1 MRTLLRTWIR
11 GGLLLA
17 GCVLPLLPL
26 PVASFAQQP
35 PERVTAEINDSEK
48 AMIPGSHS
56 PLARRENDTGRLAA
70 NIRLEGL
77 SLVFSR
83 TPEQEADLQA
93 LIASQRDPASP
104 WYRKWLSP
112 EEFGSRFGAADAD
125 IAKAQSWL
133 ENRGFTV
140 EGVSRSKTRIIF
152 SGTVEQVESS
162 FATELHYYDVE
173 GETHFSASEDISV
186 PAALSS
192 LVLTVTNLS
201 DFRPKPHFRLA
212 QPHLS
217 PNFTSSQSGNHFL
230 TPKDV
235 ATIYDINPAYNAGFN
250 GTGQSIAV
258 VGQSDVTLTDIE
270 HFQTAAG
277 FAIKDPIKVLASTT
291 SPGFIPGDETES
303 DIDLEYTGTIANG
316 ATIYF
321 VYSSGSGGAFDSLTY
336 AVENKT
342 APIIS
347 VSYGKCEANLGS
359 TEYSTL
365 NNTTL
370 AQAASQGQSVIVASG
385 DSGSTDCGPST
396 GLGVDFPADSQYVTA
411 MGGTEFLSVDVS
423 GANASSFWLPAT
435 SSTVDLVSS
444 AIKYIPERVWNDD
457 LATGGLASGGGGV
470 STLTPKPTWQ
480 TGVPGIP
487 SGTFRF
493 TPDISLSSSNV
504 NAPYLLCSSDSKT
517 GITGSCSHGFR
528 DVNNVN
534 LTTAGGTSFA
544 APIFAGMLAVLNQK
558 LSSTGQGVINSTLY
572 TLAAN
577 STTYNS
583 AFHDIT
589 SGGNQCPG
597 GASYCSTA
605 GASEY
610 PATTGYDAASG
621 LGSIDFFNLLS
632 AWPGSSTLATS
643 KTTLLAATL
652 TPAPGAGDAITI
664 TVTSGS
670 SASTVTP
677 AGTVTIT
684 VDGTAQT
691 PTLTLVN
698 GSATYTF
705 SSAVV
710 GSHTI
715 TATYTGDSTYLAST
729 GSVTVI
735 VTAVASRTT
744 LSAAITTPAAG
755 ATDTI
760 TITVASGSNSTTLT
774 PTGTVTITVDGTAQS
789 PALTLVN
796 GSATYTFSSAV
807 VGSHTITAAYSGNTT
822 YATSTGSLI
831 VTVITV
837 ASKTTLSAAA
847 TTPNAGANDA
857 ITITVTSGSS
867 SSIATPTGSVTITV
881 DGTMQTPALTLVNG
895 TATYV
900 FSSTVVGSHT
910 ITASYS
916 GNTTYIASSGSL
928 NLTVIAAGLVAS
940 KTTLSAS
947 TSTVAAGA
955 SDAVKITVASGSG
968 SSTTAPTG
976 TLTIVVDGAT
986 QSPTLSLTNGSASYT
1001 FSSLIGGSHTITAT
1015 YSGSS
1020 TYGTS
1025 SGSLSVTVTVVASTT
1040 ALSATTTTPAVGA
1053 SDVVTITVASGSSS
1067 STATPTG
1074 SLTITVDGAPQTP
1087 ALTLA
1092 NGSATYPFSS
1102 ATAGS
1107 HTIAAAYSGDSTYAA
1122 STGSVTVTVTAAPKS
1137 FKLAVTSLGVP
1148 SGSSGT
1154 ATVTITPQGGYTGT
1168 IAWIVSSNP
1177 TLTNGCFSLPN
1188 TTVSGASPVTA
1199 TLTVFTAASSC
1210 PAPAVAA
1217 ATTRNHALLG
1227 VGPRSSGSDEG
1238 HRLSGLQAV
1247 QASMAMAGLV
1257 LFALLGRRSH
1267 KFAVMAAA
1275 CILVVIGIAVS
1286 GCAGGGGGGG
1296 SSTSSPPTT
1305 ATPTAAKGMYTV
1317 TITGTD
1323 ASSITQTTTMALTVD

>member
-1 MRTLLRTWIR
+1 MRTLLRMWMR

-17 GCVLPLLPL
+17 GCVFPLLPL

-35 PERVTAEINDSEK
+35 TERVTAEINGSEK

-56 PLARRENDTGRLAA
+56 PLARRENETGRMAA
-70 NIRLEGL
+70 NIKLEGL

-83 TPEQEADLQA
+83 TPEQEADLPA
-93 LIASQRDPASP
+93 LIASQQDPASP
-104 WYRKWLSP
+104 LYRKWLSP
-112 EEFGSRFGAADAD
+112 EEFGSRFGVADAD
-125 IAKAQSWL
+125 IVKVQFWL

-162 FATELHYYDVE
+162 FATELHYYSVE

-201 DFRPKPHFRLA
+201 DFRPKPHFRIA
-212 QPHLS
+212 QPHVS

-235 ATIYDINPAYNAGFN
+235 ATIYDVNPAYNAGFN
-250 GTGQSIAV
+250 GAGQSIAV
-258 VGQSDVTLTDIE
+258 VGQSDVMFTDIE

-291 SPGFIPGDETES
+291 SPSFVPVDETES
-303 DIDLEYTGTIANG
+303 DIDLEYTSTIANG

-321 VYSSGSGGAFDSLTY
+321 VYSSGGRGAFDSLTY

-342 APIIS
+342 ASIIS
-347 VSYGKCEANLGS
+347 VSYGTCEANLSS
-359 TEYSTL
+359 TDYSML

-396 GLGVDFPADSQYVTA
+396 GLAVDFPADSQYVTA
-411 MGGTEFLSVDVS
+411 MGGSEFLSVDVS
-423 GANASSFWLPAT
+423 GANASLFWLPAT
-435 SSTVDLVSS
+435 SGTVDLVSS
-444 AIKYIPERVWNDD
+444 AVKYIPEQVWNDD
-457 LATGGLASGGGGV
+457 LASGALASGGGGV

-487 SGTFRF
+487 SGTFRS

-504 NAPYLLCSSDSKT
+504 NAPYLLCSSDMMT

-528 DVNNVN
+528 DVNNAN
-534 LTTAGGTSFA
+534 LTTAGGTSFV

-558 LSSTGQGVINSTLY
+558 LSSTGQGVINSALY
-572 TLAAN
+572 TLAVN

-589 SGGNQCPG
+589 SGGNQCPA

-643 KTTLLAATL
+643 KTTLVAATL
-652 TPAPGAGDAITI
+652 TPAPGAVDAITI

-670 SASTVTP
+670 SSSTATP
-677 AGTVTIT
+677 SGTVTIT

-698 GSATYTF
+698 GSAKYTF

-715 TATYTGDSTYLAST
+715 TATYSGDSTYLAST
-729 GSVTVI
+729 GSVTVN
-735 VTAVASRTT
+735 VTA
-744 LSAAITTPAAG
+744 
-755 ATDTI
+755 
-760 TITVASGSNSTTLT
+760 
-774 PTGTVTITVDGTAQS
+774 
-789 PALTLVN
+789 
-796 GSATYTFSSAV
+796 
-807 VGSHTITAAYSGNTT
+807 
-822 YATSTGSLI
+822 
-831 VTVITV
+831 V

-857 ITITVTSGSS
+857 ITITVASGSS

-916 GNTTYIASSGSL
+916 GNTTYTASSGSL
-928 NLTVIAAGLVAS
+928 NLPVIAAGLVAS

-955 SDAVKITVASGSG
+955 SDAVTITVASGSS
-968 SSTTAPTG
+968 SSTSAPTG

-986 QSPTLSLTNGSASYT
+986 QSPTLSLTNGSATYT
-1001 FSSLIGGSHTITAT
+1001 FSSLIGGSHSITAT

-1025 SGSLSVTVTVVASTT
+1025 GGSLSVTVTVVASTT
-1040 ALSATTTTPAVGA
+1040 ALSAATTTPAVGT

-1067 STATPTG
+1067 SAATPTG

-1102 ATAGS
+1102 TTAGS

-1122 STGSVTVTVTAAPKS
+1122 STGSLTVTAAAAVKS
-1137 FKLAVTSLGVP
+1137 FKLAATSLAVP
-1148 SGSSGT
+1148 SGSSG
-1154 ATVTITPQGGYTGT
+1154 ASTVTITPQGGYTGT
-1168 IAWIVSSNP
+1168 IAWTVSSNP
-1177 TLTNGCFSLPN
+1177 TITNGCFSLPN
-1188 TTVSGASPVTA
+1188 ATVSGTSPVTV

-1217 ATTRNHALLG
+1217 ASAYNHAFLG
-1227 VGPRSSGSDEG
+1227 VGRRSSGNDEG
-1238 HRLSGLQAV
+1238 HPLSGLRAV

-1257 LFALLGRRSH
+1257 LFALFGRRSH
-1267 KFAVMAAA
+1267 KFGVIAAA
-1275 CILVVIGIAVS
+1275 YILVVIGIAVS
-1286 GCAGGGGGGG
+1286 GCAGGG

-1305 ATPTAAKGMYTV
+1305 ATPTAAKGVYTV

-1323 ASSITQTTTMALTVD
+1323 ASSTTQTTTMALTVD

>member
-17 GCVLPLLPL
+17 GCVLPFLPL

-35 PERVTAEINDSEK
+35 TERVTAEINDSEK

-56 PLARRENDTGRLAA
+56 PLARRENDRGRMAA
-70 NIRLEGL
+70 SIQLEGL

-93 LIASQRDPASP
+93 LIASQQDPASP

-112 EEFGSRFGAADAD
+112 EEFGSRFGVADAD
-125 IAKAQSWL
+125 IAKVQFWL
-133 ENRGFTV
+133 ENRGFTL

-162 FATELHYYDVE
+162 FATELHYYGVE

-212 QPHLS
+212 QPHVS
-217 PNFTSSQSGNHFL
+217 PNFTSSQSGSHFL

-250 GTGQSIAV
+250 GAAQSIAV
-258 VGQSDVTLTDIE
+258 VGQSDVMLTDIE

-291 SPGFIPGDETES
+291 SPGFVPGDETES
-303 DIDLEYTGTIANG
+303 DIDLEYTGTVAND

-321 VYSSGSGGAFDSLTY
+321 VYSSGGGGAFDSLTY

-347 VSYGKCEANLGS
+347 VSYGKCEANLSS
-359 TEYSTL
+359 TEYSML

-370 AQAASQGQSVIVASG
+370 AQAASQGQSVIAASG

-396 GLGVDFPADSQYVTA
+396 GLAVDFPADSQYVTA

-423 GANASSFWLPAT
+423 GASAGSFWLPAT

-444 AIKYIPERVWNDD
+444 AMKYIPEQVWNDD
-457 LATGGLASGGGGV
+457 LASGLLASGGGGV

-504 NAPYLLCSSDSKT
+504 NAPYLLCSSDSMT

-558 LSSTGQGVINSTLY
+558 LGSTGQGVINSTLY

-577 STTYNS
+577 STAYTS

-589 SGGNQCPG
+589 SGGNQCPA

-670 SASTVTP
+670 RSSTATP
-677 AGTVTIT
+677 AGTVIIT

-729 GSVTVI
+729 GSVTVN

-744 LSAAITTPAAG
+744 LSAATTTPAAG

-774 PTGTVTITVDGTAQS
+774 PAGTVTVTVDGTAQS
-789 PALTLVN
+789 PALVLVN
-796 GSATYTFSSAV
+796 GSATYTFSSVV

-822 YATSTGSLI
+822 YAASTGSLV

-857 ITITVTSGSS
+857 ITITVASGSS

-916 GNTTYIASSGSL
+916 GSTTYIASSGSL

-955 SDAVKITVASGSG
+955 SDAVTITVASGSS

-986 QSPTLSLTNGSASYT
+986 QSPALSLTNGSATYT
-1001 FSSLIGGSHTITAT
+1001 FSSLIGGLHTITAT

-1040 ALSATTTTPAVGA
+1040 ALSAATTTPAVGT

-1122 STGSVTVTVTAAPKS
+1122 STGSVTVTVAAVAKL
-1137 FKLAVTSLGVP
+1137 FKLAVTGLAVP

-1154 ATVTITPQGGYTGT
+1154 STVTITPQGGYTGT
-1168 IAWIVSSNP
+1168 IAWTVSSSP

-1188 TTVSGASPVTA
+1188 TTVSGTSPVTA

-1217 ATTRNHALLG
+1217 ATARNHALLG
-1227 VGPRSSGSDEG
+1227 VGPRSSGNDEG
-1238 HRLSGLQAV
+1238 HPVSGLQAV

-1267 KFAVMAAA
+1267 KLGVIAAA

-1286 GCAGGGGGGG
+1286 GCAGGGGG
-1296 SSTSSPPTT
+1296 SSTSSPPAT

-1323 ASSITQTTTMALTVD
+1323 ASSTTQTTTMALTVD

>member
-1 MRTLLRTWIR
+1 
-11 GGLLLA
+11 
-17 GCVLPLLPL
+17 LPL

-35 PERVTAEINDSEK
+35 TERVTAEINGSEK

-56 PLARRENDTGRLAA
+56 PLARHENETGRMAA
-70 NIRLEGL
+70 NIQLEGL

-83 TPEQEADLQA
+83 TAEQEADLQA
-93 LIASQRDPASP
+93 LIAAQQDPASP
-104 WYRKWLSP
+104 LYRKWLSP
-112 EEFGSRFGAADAD
+112 EEFGSRFGVADAD
-125 IAKAQSWL
+125 IAKVQFWL
-133 ENRGFTV
+133 ENRGFTI

-162 FATELHYYDVE
+162 FATELHYYSVE

-186 PAALSS
+186 PTALSS

-212 QPHLS
+212 QLHVS

-258 VGQSDVTLTDIE
+258 VAQSDVTLTDIE
-270 HFQTAAG
+270 HFQTDAG

-291 SPGFIPGDETES
+291 SPGFVPGDEMES
-303 DIDLEYTGTIANG
+303 DIDLEYTSTIANG

-347 VSYGKCEANLGS
+347 VSYGKCESNLSS
-359 TEYSTL
+359 TEYSML

-396 GLGVDFPADSQYVTA
+396 GLAVDFPAGSQYVTA

-423 GANASSFWLPAT
+423 GPNASSFWLPAT

-444 AIKYIPERVWNDD
+444 AIKYIPEQVWNDD
-457 LATGGLASGGGGV
+457 LTNGALASGGGGV
-470 STLTPKPTWQ
+470 STLTPKPSWQ

-493 TPDISLSSSNV
+493 TPDVSLSSSNV
-504 NAPYLLCSSDSKT
+504 NAPYLLCSSDSMT

-528 DVNNVN
+528 DVNNAK

-544 APIFAGMLAVLNQK
+544 APIFAAMLAVLNQK
-558 LSSTGQGVINSTLY
+558 LNSTGQGVINSTLY

-589 SGGNQCPG
+589 SGGNQCPA

-621 LGSIDFFNLLS
+621 LGSIDLFNLVS

-643 KTTLLAATL
+643 KTTLVAATL

-670 SASTVTP
+670 SSSTATP
-677 AGTVTIT
+677 AGTVTI
-684 VDGTAQT
+684 
-691 PTLTLVN
+691 
-698 GSATYTF
+698 S
-705 SSAVV
+705 
-710 GSHTI
+710 
-715 TATYTGDSTYLAST
+715 
-729 GSVTVI
+729 
-735 VTAVASRTT
+735 
-744 LSAAITTPAAG
+744 
-755 ATDTI
+755 
-760 TITVASGSNSTTLT
+760 
-774 PTGTVTITVDGTAQS
+774 VDGTAQS

-822 YATSTGSLI
+822 YATSTGSLV

-867 SSIATPTGSVTITV
+867 SSTATPTGTVTISV

-895 TATYV
+895 MATYV

-955 SDAVKITVASGSG
+955 SDAVTITVASGSS

-986 QSPTLSLTNGSASYT
+986 QSPALSLTNGSATYT

-1040 ALSATTTTPAVGA
+1040 ALSAATTTPAVGT

-1087 ALTLA
+1087 TLTLT

-1102 ATAGS
+1102 ATVGS

-1122 STGSVTVTVTAAPKS
+1122 STGSVTVAVAAAPKS
-1137 FKLAVTSLGVP
+1137 FKLAVTSLAVP

-1154 ATVTITPQGGYTGT
+1154 STVTITPQGGYAGT
-1168 IAWIVSSNP
+1168 IAWTVSSSP

-1188 TTVSGASPVTA
+1188 TSVSGSNPVTA

-1217 ATTRNHALLG
+1217 ATAHNHAFLG
-1227 VGPRSSGSDEG
+1227 VGPRSSGKDEG
-1238 HRLSGLQAV
+1238 HPLSGLQAV

-1257 LFALLGRRSH
+1257 LFAFLGRRSH
-1267 KFAVMAAA
+1267 KFGVMAAA
-1275 CILVVIGIAVS
+1275 CILVVIGLAVS
-1286 GCAGGGGGGG
+1286 GCAGGGGG

-1323 ASSITQTTTMALTVD
+1323 ASSITQTATMALTVD